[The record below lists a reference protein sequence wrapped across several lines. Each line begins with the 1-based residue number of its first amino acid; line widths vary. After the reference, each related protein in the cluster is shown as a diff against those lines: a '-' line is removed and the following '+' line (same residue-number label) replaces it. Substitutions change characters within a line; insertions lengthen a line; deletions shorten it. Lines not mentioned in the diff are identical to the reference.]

1 MKRKL
6 SLYITIKDIT
16 MKLRNTSLLEISYVA
31 ERLADLENADELKIF
46 VASTTRHCDFAL
58 DDADLFFEY
67 VKKIAEDSSRRNKKD
82 PLPIDLLIT
91 AIRNNFPDVC
101 IISKSNAFVTVLS
114 QSEPR
119 KKFKV
124 FAVVSDE
131 IELYFEEDDSQLD
144 TIKFDTIDAL
154 IQHLHNEE
162 YLAL

>member
-6 SLYITIKDIT
+6 SLYITIKGIT
-16 MKLRNTSLLEISYVA
+16 MRLRNTSLLEISYVA

-46 VASTTRHCDFAL
+46 VASTARHCDFAL
-58 DDADLFFEY
+58 DDADLFVEY
-67 VKKIAEDSSRRNKKD
+67 VKKISEDSSRRKKD
-82 PLPIDLLIT
+82 PVPIDLVIS
-91 AIRNNFPDVC
+91 AIRNDFPDVC

-144 TIKFDTIDAL
+144 TIKFDTIDEL
-154 IQHLHNEE
+154 IRHIAAME
-162 YLAL
+162 YFGL

>member
-6 SLYITIKDIT
+6 SLDITIKGIT
-16 MKLRNTSLLEISYVA
+16 MRLRNTSLLEISYVA

-58 DDADLFFEY
+58 DDADLFVEY
-67 VKKIAEDSSRRNKKD
+67 VKKIAEDSSRRKKD
-82 PLPIDLLIT
+82 PVPIDLVIA
-91 AIRNNFPDVC
+91 AIRNDFPDASMIC
-101 IISKSNAFVTVLS
+101 KSNASVTVLS

-131 IELYFEEDDSQLD
+131 IELYFEANDPQLD

-154 IQHLHNEE
+154 IQHLRNEE

>member
-6 SLYITIKDIT
+6 SLYITIKGIT
-16 MKLRNTSLLEISYVA
+16 MRLRNTSLLEISYVA

-58 DDADLFFEY
+58 DDADLFVEY
-67 VKKIAEDSSRRNKKD
+67 IKKIAEDSSRRKKD
-82 PLPIDLLIT
+82 PVPIDLVIA
-91 AIRNNFPDVC
+91 AIRNDFPDAGMIC
-101 IISKSNAFVTVLS
+101 KSNASVTVLS

-119 KKFKV
+119 KKLKV

-144 TIKFDTIDAL
+144 TIKFNTINEL
-154 IQHLHNEE
+154 IRHLREKE
-162 YLAL
+162 YLGL

>member
-6 SLYITIKDIT
+6 SLYITIKGIT
-16 MKLRNTSLLEISYVA
+16 MRLRNTSLLEISYVA

-58 DDADLFFEY
+58 DDADLFVEY
-67 VKKIAEDSSRRNKKD
+67 VKKIAEDSSRRKKD
-82 PLPIDLLIT
+82 RVPIDLLIT